1 MIGVVA
7 GTGPFAGLD
16 LLGKIMSQTTAVR
29 DQDHLTVASLS
40 QPSAIPD
47 RTAYLL
53 GETALNPGIPIAQ
66 QLLLLE
72 QMGAQVAGIPC
83 NTAHAPA
90 IFAEIER
97 RLSAAGSRLYLLHMI
112 AEVGQELRRTYPQV
126 RRVGVLSTVG
136 TAVAGVY
143 PLTLE
148 PMGYDVISPEPDFL
162 AEVIHAAIYDPVYGI
177 KAQGAA
183 TPRARRDLLRGVSEL
198 RGAGAEAV
206 ILGCTEIPLA
216 LPEPV
221 YEEIPLLD
229 TSLILAR
236 ALIRAV
242 DGGRLRPWPPHSAG

>member
-16 LLGKIMSQTTAVR
+16 LLSKIVAQTTAVR

-53 GETALNPGIPIAQ
+53 GETALNPGIPIAE
-66 QLLLLE
+66 QLLLLA
-72 QMGAQVAGIPC
+72 QLGAQVAGIPC

-90 IFAEIER
+90 IFEEIER
-97 RLSAAGSRLYLLHMI
+97 RLSVAGSRLRLLHMI
-112 AEVGQELRRTYPQV
+112 AEVGLELRRTYPGV

-143 PLTLE
+143 PRTLE
-148 PMGYDVISPEPDFL
+148 PMGYEVLAPEPDFL
-162 AEVIHAAIYDPVYGI
+162 AEVIHAAIYDPAYGI
-177 KAQGAA
+177 KAQGTA
-183 TPRARRDLLRGVSEL
+183 TPRARQDLLRGVTQL
-198 RGAGAEAV
+198 REAGAEV
-206 ILGCTEIPLA
+206 VVLGCTEIPLA

-221 YEEIPLLD
+221 YEGTPLLD

-242 DGGRLRPWPPHSAG
+242 DEGRLQPWPPHSAG